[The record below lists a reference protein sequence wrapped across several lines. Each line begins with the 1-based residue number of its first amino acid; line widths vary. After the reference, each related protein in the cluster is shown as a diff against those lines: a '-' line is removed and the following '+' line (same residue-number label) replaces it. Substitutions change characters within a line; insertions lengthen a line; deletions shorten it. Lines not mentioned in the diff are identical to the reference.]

1 MGIANIRPKR
11 RPGGLVNSNYSDG
24 TGAGPFA
31 YPLEDLSD
39 YKGKITFT
47 ANKYQSKTLGD
58 VVKGLAGI
66 DDLLNAPS
74 TTDDGEAPKPSP
86 EFTGGQSRSVQSDLP
101 TRIGNGRKATLFLPG
116 GIQFADN
123 VSYTNFDLGI
133 IGAGARAGIIN
144 NASGS
149 DVIKG
154 AAGSVINNF
163 RDLSTAFKSLSG
175 ETAQVAALRVARRVN
190 SEIQGAIETGTGIAI
205 NPNKRASLQ
214 GPALRNFRFTF
225 KMIPLSKREADEIKN
240 IVTFFREEMYPDVNE
255 VSAGEGVGSISTAQ
269 RFPSK
274 FNIKMSYDSKK
285 VATGILPCFL
295 TNVDVVYNPNSMAWH
310 YDGNPQE
317 TDISLSFIEERTLTK
332 RDIIT
337 GEY

>member
-1 MGIANIRPKR
+1 MNTPVRPKL
-11 RPGGLVNSNYSDG
+11 RPAGLVNRQYHDG
-24 TGAGPFA
+24 IGSGPFM
-31 YPLEDLSD
+31 YPQEDNSD

-47 ANKYQSKTLGD
+47 ANKFESKTLGEVAD
-58 VVKGLAGI
+58 SLTGI
-66 DDLLNAPS
+66 GDLLETA
-74 TTDDGEAPKPSP
+74 DEAIQGEGEGQKFAFK
-86 EFTGGQSRSVQSDLP
+86 GGDKKSVQPDLP
-101 TRIGNGRKATLFLPG
+101 KRIGNGRRATLFLPG

-133 IGAGARAGIIN
+133 IGAGAAAGIRSG
-144 NASGS
+144 ASAG
-149 DVIKG
+149 DLIAG
-154 AAGSVINNF
+154 AVGSVINNF
-163 RDLSTAFKSLSG
+163 RDLSTAFQSLSG
-175 ETAQVAALRVARRVN
+175 ETAQVAALRVARKLN
-190 SEIQGAIETGTGIAI
+190 SEIQGAIETTTGITI

-214 GPALRNFRFTF
+214 GPQLRTFRFTF
-225 KMIPLSKREADEIKN
+225 KLIPLSQREAQEIKN
-240 IVTFFREEMYPDVNE
+240 IVTFFREEMYPDVND
-255 VSAGEGVGSISTAQ
+255 VEGISTAQ

-274 FNIKMSYDSKK
+274 FDIKMSYDGYR

-310 YDGNPQE
+310 SDGNPQE